1 MIPPCGFVFGGH
13 LKHTQDFS
21 SVQSFSFVRN
31 LFYVINDYDFCRRPR
46 GLGISQVLPDLHTY
60 DALETCPSCGSPKLA
75 TLHSQK
81 SLDF

>member
-31 LFYVINDYDFCRRPR
+31 LFYVIRKILNYRTPR
-46 GLGISQVLPDLHTY
+46 
-60 DALETCPSCGSPKLA
+60 ECFLA
-75 TLHSQK
+75 ELSTIT
-81 SLDF
+81 

>member
-31 LFYVINDYDFCRRPR
+31 LFYVIVLAGT
-46 GLGISQVLPDLHTY
+46 GLIG
-60 DALETCPSCGSPKLA
+60 
-75 TLHSQK
+75 
-81 SLDF
+81 